1 MRACFTINPLKK
13 EMLFPLATMIIHF
26 FVRTLLSL
34 INQKVL
40 QKNDAFL
47 LANSLLTIFFVCI

>member
-13 EMLFPLATMIIHF
+13 EMLFPLATMIIYF

-40 QKNDAFL
+40 QKNNDAFL
-47 LANSLLTIFFVCI
+47 

>member
-13 EMLFPLATMIIHF
+13 EMLFPLATMIIQL
-26 FVRTLLSL
+26 FVRPLLSL

-40 QKNDAFL
+40 QKKDDAFL
-47 LANSLLTIFFVCI
+47 LANSSFTRNSLY